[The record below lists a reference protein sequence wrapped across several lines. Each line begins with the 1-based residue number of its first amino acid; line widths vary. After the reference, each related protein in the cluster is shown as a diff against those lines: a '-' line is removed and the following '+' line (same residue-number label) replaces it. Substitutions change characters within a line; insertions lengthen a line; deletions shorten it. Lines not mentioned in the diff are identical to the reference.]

1 MRDPDWTVLAP
12 ARQGR
17 SFERFQ
23 RELARRNHAR
33 LEPLTPSG
41 DWRDDVHARA
51 ALAEAEI
58 AYVESVREAIGPLV
72 ADIPSDVDAFLTW
85 YERLAESGPGQ
96 RDPLFPWL
104 ERQASFE
111 EMKWFLEQEVSGEAG
126 FDDLVALTQI
136 KMPCMAKLEMA
147 RNYWDEM
154 GRGNAQGMHGP
165 MLARLAAYFD
175 VDARPE
181 QVCAESLALGNT
193 MVALASNRRYAFHSI
208 GALGAIEM
216 TAPGRAA
223 HVERGLRRL
232 KVPGKQRQYFSL
244 HAVLDIKHSQAWN
257 REVLRP
263 LVEQDLRRAQAI
275 GEGAVLRLW
284 HGERCFE
291 RYRRR
296 FRLRA
301 EPPQEAA

>member
-1 MRDPDWTVLAP
+1 MREPDWSALAP
-12 ARQGR
+12 ALHGPG
-17 SFERFQ
+17 FERFQ
-23 RELARRNHAR
+23 RELSRRNGAR
-33 LEPLTPSG
+33 LEPSTPLG
-41 DWRDDVHARA
+41 DWRQDMRERA

-58 AYVESVREAIGPLV
+58 AYVESVREAIAPLV
-72 ADIPSDVDAFLTW
+72 VDIPGEADAFLSW
-85 YERLAESGPGQ
+85 YERLAQNVPGQ
-96 RDPLFPWL
+96 NEPLFPWL
-104 ERQASFE
+104 ERQATFG

-136 KMPCMAKLEMA
+136 KMPQTPKLEMA

-165 MLARLAAYFD
+165 MLSRLAHYFG

-181 QVCAESLALGNT
+181 RVCPESLALGNT

-216 TAPGRAA
+216 TAPGRAV

-244 HAVLDIKHSQAWN
+244 HAILDVKHSEAWN

-263 LVEQDLRRAQAI
+263 LVVEDPRRAQAI

-284 HGERCFE
+284 HGARCFE
-291 RYRRR
+291 RYRHH
-296 FRLRA
+296 FRLIA
-301 EPPQEAA
+301 EPPRAAA